1 MTILVADNVARAG
14 LTALE
19 EAGHHVVLDA
29 ALNGESLTQ
38 ALADEQPEVLIV
50 RSTKVTPQ
58 ALDAS
63 RSLSLIVRAG
73 AGYDTIDVDGASR
86 RGVYVANCPGKNSV
100 AVAELTMGLIV
111 AIDRRIAD
119 NVQDARAARWNKKT
133 YASARGLKG
142 RTLGIVGLGSIGE
155 EVARR
160 ALAFDLDV
168 IAWSRSLTP
177 ARAEQLGIGHCE
189 SPLAVAVSADIITLH
204 VASTPDTRHLA
215 DRSFFEALP
224 REAVFINTT
233 RAAVVD
239 EEALR
244 WALEERNVYAGLDV
258 LDGEPAS
265 KEGRLD
271 SDLADHPRVY
281 VTHHIGASTQQAQD
295 ATALEA
301 ARVVNTFSDRGD
313 VPNCVNLATQSAATH
328 QITVRHL
335 DQVGVLAQVLDV
347 MSEAGWNIQEMENEI
362 FEGAEAAVATIRFD
376 GIVTDEVV
384 RHIDALDTVLA
395 VSVIDL

>member
-1 MTILVADNVARAG
+1 
-14 LTALE
+14 
-19 EAGHHVVLDA
+19 
-29 ALNGESLTQ
+29 
-38 ALADEQPEVLIV
+38 
-50 RSTKVTPQ
+50 
-58 ALDAS
+58 
-63 RSLSLIVRAG
+63 
-73 AGYDTIDVDGASR
+73 
-86 RGVYVANCPGKNSV
+86 
-100 AVAELTMGLIV
+100 
-111 AIDRRIAD
+111 
-119 NVQDARAARWNKKT
+119 VQDARAGRWNKKT